1 MSQVR
6 VAPSLLAADF
16 GCVQQEIE
24 RIEEAGADLLHL
36 DIMDG
41 HFVPNLSYGIPVVEA
56 VRRCTTMHLDTHLML
71 ADPAPYLKPFA
82 DAGADSLTV
91 HLEVAP
97 DPRSLFDEIR
107 RVGCRCGLA
116 VNPKTPVDGM
126 LPWLA
131 HMDLALVMSVEPG
144 FGGQSFMPEVL
155 DKVRALRAAIDAEN
169 LPVDLEMDGGVGPAN
184 AADCR
189 AAGARWLVAGSAV
202 FKAPDPAAAM
212 RAIRGPD
219 AGVV

>member
-1 MSQVR
+1 MSHVR

-16 GCVQQEIE
+16 SRMQEEIE
-24 RIEEAGADLLHL
+24 RVEQAGADLLHL

-71 ADPAPYLKPFA
+71 ADPLPYLQPFA

-91 HLEVAP
+91 HAEIAA
-97 DPRSLFDEIR
+97 DPRPLLDEIGR
-107 RVGCRCGLA
+107 IGCRRGLA
-116 VNPKTPVDGM
+116 VNPGTSVDTM

-131 HMDLALVMSVEPG
+131 HLDLALVMSVEPG

-155 DKVRALRAAIDAEN
+155 DKVRRLRQAIDADS
-169 LPVDLEMDGGVGPAN
+169 LPVDLEIDGGVGPAN

-189 AAGARWLVAGSAV
+189 DAGARWLVAGSAV
-202 FKAPDPAAAM
+202 FKAADPAAAICD
-212 RAIRGPD
+212 IRGSTGAP
-219 AGVV
+219 G